1 MDDEINEL
9 TLSVMANRTKYD
21 KCKKNIA
28 QGSATIQEAFQ
39 KEKLYYKERILHMT
53 RDLFHERCE
62 NDTINV
68 AHQEYLKSCIEYLKW
83 NDITEMVDGD
93 TRNEVRGGE
102 VKARQG
108 DALMELTDARAAVE
122 RQIQE
127 TVFASCG
134 DDDDTVPPSSPLPA
148 PRLSCHNN
156 NNNNDILSIAN
167 KMCIRKKTI
176 DDFIILKPVAR
187 PDDDEINARLP
198 KIRDYHNEITRRTE
212 EAAAS
217 ASAAAVASA
226 AGANTIGKVSSTP
239 PL

>member
-1 MDDEINEL
+1 MDDEISEL

-28 QGSATIQEAFQ
+28 QSTPTIQDTFQ
-39 KEKLYYKERILHMT
+39 KEKLYYKDRILHMT

-62 NDTINV
+62 NETINS

-102 VKARQG
+102 VTATQG
-108 DALMELTDARAAVE
+108 GATMELTDARAAVE

-127 TVFASCG
+127 NVFTSCG
-134 DDDDTVPPSSPLPA
+134 DDDDDAVPPSSPLPA
-148 PRLSCHNN
+148 PRLSCHN

-176 DDFIILKPVAR
+176 DDFIILKPTAR
-187 PDDDEINARLP
+187 PDDNEINSRLP
-198 KIRDYHNEITRRTE
+198 KIRDYHNEIAKR
-212 EAAAS
+212 AD
-217 ASAAAVASA
+217 AAAVAAAANSIATLSA
-226 AGANTIGKVSSTP
+226 TP
-239 PL
+239 TQ

>member
-1 MDDEINEL
+1 MDDEISEL

-93 TRNEVRGGE
+93 MRNEVRGGE
-102 VKARQG
+102 VKAEERG
-108 DALMELTDARAAVE
+108 SSMELTDARAAVE

-134 DDDDTVPPSSPLPA
+134 DDDDAVPPSSPLPA
-148 PRLSCHNN
+148 PRLSCHNNNNNNN

-176 DDFIILKPVAR
+176 DDFIILKPAAR
-187 PDDDEINARLP
+187 LDDDEINARLP
-198 KIRDYHNEITRRTE
+198 KIRDYHTEITRRTE
-212 EAAAS
+212 EAAA
-217 ASAAAVASA
+217 AVAAA
-226 AGANTIGKVSSTP
+226 ANTIGKVSSTP
-239 PL
+239 SQ

>member
-1 MDDEINEL
+1 MDDEISEL

-93 TRNEVRGGE
+93 MRNEVRGGE
-102 VKARQG
+102 VKAEERG
-108 DALMELTDARAAVE
+108 SSMELTDARAAVE

-134 DDDDTVPPSSPLPA
+134 DDDDAVPPSSPLPA

-176 DDFIILKPVAR
+176 DDFIILKPAAR
-187 PDDDEINARLP
+187 LDDDEINARLP
-198 KIRDYHNEITRRTE
+198 KIRDYHTEITRRTE
-212 EAAAS
+212 EAAA
-217 ASAAAVASA
+217 AVAAA
-226 AGANTIGKVSSTP
+226 ANTIGKVSSTP
-239 PL
+239 SQ

>member
-1 MDDEINEL
+1 
-9 TLSVMANRTKYD
+9 MANRTKYD

-28 QGSATIQEAFQ
+28 QSTPTIQDTFQ
-39 KEKLYYKERILHMT
+39 KEKLYYKDRILHMT

-62 NDTINV
+62 NETINS

-102 VKARQG
+102 VTATQG
-108 DALMELTDARAAVE
+108 GATMELTDARAAVE

-127 TVFASCG
+127 NVFTSCG
-134 DDDDTVPPSSPLPA
+134 DDDDDAVPPSSPLPA
-148 PRLSCHNN
+148 PRLSCHN

-176 DDFIILKPVAR
+176 DDFIILKPTAR
-187 PDDDEINARLP
+187 PDDNEINSRLP
-198 KIRDYHNEITRRTE
+198 KIRDYHNEIAKR
-212 EAAAS
+212 AD
-217 ASAAAVASA
+217 AAAVAAAANSIATLSA
-226 AGANTIGKVSSTP
+226 TP
-239 PL
+239 TQ

>member
-1 MDDEINEL
+1 MADEISEL

-39 KEKLYYKERILHMT
+39 KEKLYYKERIIQMT

-62 NDTINV
+62 NDTINA

-93 TRNEVRGGE
+93 TRTDVYGGE
-102 VKARQG
+102 VKASRG
-108 DALMELTDARAAVE
+108 GATMELTDARAAVE

-134 DDDDTVPPSSPLPA
+134 DEGGNDDDDDDAPPSPSLPPSSPLPA
-148 PRLSCHNN
+148 PRLSCH
-156 NNNNDILSIAN
+156 NNNDILSIAN

-176 DDFIILKPVAR
+176 DDFIILKPAAR

-212 EAAAS
+212 EAAA
-217 ASAAAVASA
+217 AITAF
-226 AGANTIGKVSSTP
+226 GKVSTTP

>member
-28 QGSATIQEAFQ
+28 QGSVTIQEAFQ

-102 VKARQG
+102 VKARQSE
-108 DALMELTDARAAVE
+108 ASMELTDARAVVE
-122 RQIQE
+122 RQIGE
-127 TVFASCG
+127 TVVVRDDNG
-134 DDDDTVPPSSPLPA
+134 DNGSPSPPPSPPPSPLPA
-148 PRLSCHNN
+148 PRLSRH
-156 NNNNDILSIAN
+156 NNDILSIAN

-176 DDFIILKPVAR
+176 DDFIILKPTAR
-187 PDDDEINARLP
+187 PDDNEINSRLP
-198 KIRDYHNEITRRTE
+198 KIRDYHNEIAKR
-212 EAAAS
+212 AD
-217 ASAAAVASA
+217 AAVAAAANSIATLSA
-226 AGANTIGKVSSTP
+226 TP
-239 PL
+239 TQ

>member
-1 MDDEINEL
+1 MDDEISEL

-39 KEKLYYKERILHMT
+39 REKLYYKERILHMT

-93 TRNEVRGGE
+93 MRNEVRGGE
-102 VKARQG
+102 VKAEERG
-108 DALMELTDARAAVE
+108 SSMELTDARAAVE

-134 DDDDTVPPSSPLPA
+134 DDDDAIPPSSPLPA
-148 PRLSCHNN
+148 PRLSCH

-176 DDFIILKPVAR
+176 DDFIILKPAAR
-187 PDDDEINARLP
+187 LDDDEINARLP
-198 KIRDYHNEITRRTE
+198 KIRDYHTEITRRTE
-212 EAAAS
+212 EAAVAV
-217 ASAAAVASA
+217 AAVAA
-226 AGANTIGKVSSTP
+226 AANTIGKVSSTP
-239 PL
+239 SQ